1 MKSQYVDSY
10 YDMIE
15 DRIVKKQAIKTKEKY
30 LRKPSLAVQQFVK
43 ALNDSRMTF
52 EFTYKAGRHE
62 QGWLLDS
69 LGYFYEHQWINDV
82 LRMAKGG
89 KEASVYLCRGGTAT
103 GNCLLA
109 AKVSRPRMLRNLKND
124 RLYREGRPE
133 LDEDGRQ
140 ILDLGML
147 KAEHKRSVY
156 GEQIRHQSW
165 ISYEF
170 QTLKKLHA
178 SGADVP
184 QPYEMANNA
193 ILMDFIG
200 DEQETAPTL
209 NTLDLDFVEAKY
221 LFERIVHNIDLM
233 LKNDLIHGD
242 LSAYNVLYWNGG
254 ITLIDFPQVV
264 IPGANP
270 NAFRIFL
277 RDVTRICEFFATQ
290 GIVSYPRR
298 LAERLW
304 IAHGHRV
311 IPEIHPAHLD
321 PEDPQDRKL
330 WKRQEK

>member
-1 MKSQYVDSY
+1 MKSQYVESY

-43 ALNDSRMTF
+43 AQDDRQTSF

-69 LGYFYEHQWINDV
+69 LGYFYEHQWISDV

-89 KEASVYLCRGGTAT
+89 KEASVYLCRGGTAV
-103 GNCLLA
+103 NDRLLA

-124 RLYREGRPE
+124 QLYREGRPE
-133 LDEDGRQ
+133 LDENGKQ

-156 GEQIRHQSW
+156 GEAIRHQSW

-170 QTLKKLHA
+170 ETLKKLYA
-178 SGADVP
+178 AGADVP
-184 QPYEMANNA
+184 QPYEMASNA

-200 DEQETAPTL
+200 DELESAPTL
-209 NTLDLDFVEAKY
+209 NTVELDFTEAKR
-221 LFERIVHNIDLM
+221 LFERIVHNINLM
-233 LKNDLIHGD
+233 LKNDRIHGD
-242 LSAYNVLYWNGG
+242 LSAYNVLYWDGR

-264 IPGANP
+264 IPGGNP

-277 RDVTRICEFFATQ
+277 RDVNRICEYFASQ

-304 IAHGHRV
+304 TAHGHRLT
-311 IPEIHPAHLD
+311 PEIHPAHLD
-321 PEDPQDRKL
+321 PDDPRDYEA
-330 WKRQEK
+330 WKRQK